1 MEEIKK
7 IHKESKEIYGSPSI
21 SEELKANGFAC
32 SRRRVARIMRSNGI
46 RSKIKR
52 KYKVTTNSKHMH
64 TVCPNILCKLPKA
77 TQVNEQWVA
86 DITYIRTQE
95 GWLYLSAIMDL
106 YSRRIISWVVSK
118 SLSKEIVTR
127 ALWIALKDR
136 KISIVLKTVFH
147 SDRGVQYAA
156 PATKNILKQNGLTQS
171 MSGKGNCYDNAAME
185 SFFHT
190 LKVQHVYHHNYATR
204 QEAVSSLFWYIEV
217 FYNRKK
223 RHSSL
228 GYLSPEE
235 FEAKELRKVA

>member
-1 MEEIKK
+1 
-7 IHKESKEIYGSPSI
+7 
-21 SEELKANGFAC
+21 
-32 SRRRVARIMRSNGI
+32 
-46 RSKIKR
+46 
-52 KYKVTTNSKHMH
+52 MH